1 MRIRIQV
8 LMQLNMD
15 VKQDPGGKN
24 VNFGHPSPRG
34 RWGTGNLFLH
44 PRHLLLPVL
53 SFRIIN
59 VYICAAEMCGDHRE
73 HGAVGEDRDTEA
85 AGGRPRLP
93 ARAQGDQH
101 RQTAS
106 RAYCKYSTAVPVL
119 LFESLICYLWLYSW
133 FFLSKVESEPDL
145 HTGSGTAKIRNRR
158 EKGYFSIFQIDFS

>member
-15 VKQDPGGKN
+15 VKPDPGGKN

-119 LFESLICYLWLYSW
+119 LFESLICYLWLYSC
-133 FFLSKVESEPDL
+133 FFFF
-145 HTGSGTAKIRNRR
+145 I
-158 EKGYFSIFQIDFS
+158 

>member
-1 MRIRIQV
+1 M
-8 LMQLNMD
+8 
-15 VKQDPGGKN
+15 
-24 VNFGHPSPRG
+24 
-34 RWGTGNLFLH
+34 
-44 PRHLLLPVL
+44 
-53 SFRIIN
+53 
-59 VYICAAEMCGDHRE
+59 
-73 HGAVGEDRDTEA
+73 GEDRDTEA

-119 LFESLICYLWLYSW
+119 LFESLMCYLWLYSW

-158 EKGYFSIFQIDFS
+158 EKGYFAIFQIDFS